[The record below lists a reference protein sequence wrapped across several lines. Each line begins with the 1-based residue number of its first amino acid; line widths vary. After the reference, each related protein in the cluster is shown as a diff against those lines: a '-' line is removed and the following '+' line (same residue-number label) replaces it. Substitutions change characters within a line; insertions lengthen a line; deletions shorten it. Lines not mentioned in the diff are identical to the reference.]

1 MAYAA
6 RSDDPARRSVAETMV
21 CACGIAIAIAALAG
35 TQAWLDRHFMPS
47 FFLPRDSYVLIEQT
61 VRAGIALAG
70 VFLILA
76 RRRVA
81 RLLWRAPS
89 LALSVTLA
97 GILAFVAGELLL
109 RHVQLRPAEWLG
121 PQEEPRRQPDAR
133 VGWTFV
139 PSRVGHATMGG
150 RTIDYALDAYGYR
163 VRRADD
169 AIDPARP
176 TILFTGESIVF
187 GEGLTWSESLPAQV
201 ETMTGVQTAS
211 LAVHGFSTDQAYV
224 RLTTELPRFRAPVA
238 VISI

>member
-1 MAYAA
+1 
-6 RSDDPARRSVAETMV
+6 
-21 CACGIAIAIAALAG
+21 
-35 TQAWLDRHFMPS
+35 
-47 FFLPRDSYVLIEQT
+47 
-61 VRAGIALAG
+61 
-70 VFLILA
+70 
-76 RRRVA
+76 
-81 RLLWRAPS
+81 
-89 LALSVTLA
+89 
-97 GILAFVAGELLL
+97 
-109 RHVQLRPAEWLG
+109 
-121 PQEEPRRQPDAR
+121 RQPDAR

-201 ETMTGVQTAS
+201 ETMTGVQTAN

-238 VISI
+238 VISIFMSALFGRNLDDDRPHLGPGLVWMPPVQHSRLKMLAK